1 MQTDAGDQ
9 RVLSAVHGVVEQLF
23 VFQRQSD
30 RRKRRRGAVPRGA
43 RPFLQLAV
51 VAGRQTV
58 VRRRVEIRAGTRL
71 DGDVAADSVAVRPFG
86 RTERVQG
93 ENTLACRSAAPLPR
107 ARGVRYR

>member
-1 MQTDAGDQ
+1 MLQTDAGDQ

-51 VAGRQTV
+51 VAGRQAV
-58 VRRRVEIRAGTRL
+58 VRRRVAIRAGTRL
-71 DGDVAADSVAVRPFG
+71 DGDVAADSVVVRPFG

-93 ENTLACRSAAPLPR
+93 EFRV
-107 ARGVRYR
+107 VRRRPPPPP